1 MATQTGEVKAPPQTE
16 AHPSAHLKGWGGRLT
31 SYLFLLP
38 YLLAMIF
45 FSIGPGLYALI
56 ISFADFSTGVPRYFA
71 AGLNN
76 YLTAYTDFRFAEVFQ
91 NVGIFLAIS
100 VPLGIF
106 LVVLLSLLLHMR
118 RGRFAS
124 LLRTVYFIP
133 GAVTGP
139 ALVLLAIFMFDPNI
153 SPFRGLLQAM
163 GYQSLNDVIVPSAL
177 PLLFTLVG
185 FFAGAG
191 LWIAIFYGAYE
202 SLSTEVMEA
211 ATIDG
216 CNAWQKAWYI
226 KIPLIKPYIMY
237 MFILVLAGNIQ
248 LFAEP
253 QLLGVAG
260 GNVPNP
266 WSPNQLSYY
275 FAFRLANFG
284 AAAALSLI
292 MLLIGL
298 VASYVVVE
306 WTGIF
311 KLESSN

>member
-1 MATQTGEVKAPPQTE
+1 MAPQTSGVKAPAQ
-16 AHPSAHLKGWGGRLT
+16 AKSHPSAHLKGLGRHLT

-38 YLLAMIF
+38 YLLAMLL
-45 FSIGPGLYALI
+45 FSIGPGLYALL
-56 ISFADFSTGVPRYFA
+56 ISFADFSTGIPRYFA

-76 YLTAYTDFRFAEVFQ
+76 YITAYTDFRFVEVFQ
-91 NVGIFLAIS
+91 NVGIFLIIS
-100 VPLGIF
+100 VPLGIG
-106 LVVLLSLLLHMR
+106 LVVLLSLLLHIQ
-118 RGRFAS
+118 RGWLAS
-124 LLRTVYFIP
+124 SLRTIYFVP

-153 SPFRGLLQAM
+153 SPFRGLLRTM
-163 GYQSLNDVIVPSAL
+163 GYELINDVITPSAL
-177 PLLFTLVG
+177 PWLFTIIG

-191 LWIAIFYGAYE
+191 VWIAIFYGAYE
-202 SLSTEVMEA
+202 GLSTEVMEA

-237 MFILVLAGNIQ
+237 MLILVLAGNVQ

-284 AAAALSLI
+284 AAAAASLV

-298 VASYVVVE
+298 AASYVVVE
-306 WTGIF
+306 WTGVF